1 MNDEE
6 RKRKPL
12 WWRVKTCL
20 QKAMESRG
28 IKKYKDKKKQSQ
40 FYQEHVHECHLWL
53 SQNLHGR
60 MTSSIMTMLEQ
71 MVENRSWKAATGL
84 VYPKRMLDAMP
95 WQSEYLSRHNRA
107 PMIMTFAWAKEYKL
121 IGGDM
126 VWYKERWERGMVLE
140 SKREKLVWDFKFHL
154 YKATTVRRPYLT
166 LEDKAQERIW
176 ICNMACHQQ

>member
-1 MNDEE
+1 
-6 RKRKPL
+6 
-12 WWRVKTCL
+12 
-20 QKAMESRG
+20 
-28 IKKYKDKKKQSQ
+28 
-40 FYQEHVHECHLWL
+40 
-53 SQNLHGR
+53 
-60 MTSSIMTMLEQ
+60 
-71 MVENRSWKAATGL
+71 MVESEDLFAESNGIQGNQKIQRQKKAKPILPRTCTRMSSLVEPKLARKDDILDHDDARTNGGEKIVESSDRIGL
-84 VYPKRMLDAMP
+84 PQKDVGCNALAN
-95 WQSEYLSRHNRA
+95 SEYLSRHNRA

-121 IGGDM
+121 IRGDM